1 PILCGIY
8 LVESLS
14 VIIQTMYC
22 KIYRKKHKLPK
33 NQLVPVE
40 KRPFWMTPLHHH
52 FQKKVEHVEEEV
64 SRQQLPEHLKAVEI
78 AESRK
83 NYHEAKIVQRFF
95 IIGILL
101 AVLTV
106 LTLKIR

>member
-1 PILCGIY
+1 
-8 LVESLS
+8 
-14 VIIQTMYC
+14 
-22 KIYRKKHKLPK
+22 
-33 NQLVPVE
+33 
-40 KRPFWMTPLHHH
+40 MTPLHHH